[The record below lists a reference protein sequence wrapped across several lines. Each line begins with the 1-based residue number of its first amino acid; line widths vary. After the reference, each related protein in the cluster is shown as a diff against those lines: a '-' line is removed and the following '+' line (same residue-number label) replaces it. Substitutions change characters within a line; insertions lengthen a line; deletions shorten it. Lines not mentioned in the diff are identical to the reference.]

1 MEADITIE
9 VNLKS
14 IEELTLKIEE
24 ESLRFLRDKGY
35 ENPVRVRGLELLD
48 YEKQDDAKKGEA
60 YDFEVDGMKLNLA
73 YVINKGRC
81 FYSTLPVNESY

>member
-14 IEELTLKIEE
+14 IEELTLKVEE
-24 ESLRFLRDKGY
+24 ESLRFLREIGHK
-35 ENPVRVRGLELLD
+35 NPIQVRGVELID
-48 YEKQDDAKKGEA
+48 YEKQPGSKRGQYEFEA
-60 YDFEVDGMKLNLA
+60 DGMKLNLA

-81 FYSTLPVNESY
+81 FYSTLPVNESYW

>member
-14 IEELTLKIEE
+14 IEELTLKVEE
-24 ESLRFLRDKGY
+24 ESLRFLREIGHK
-35 ENPVRVRGLELLD
+35 NPIQVRGVELID

-81 FYSTLPVNESY
+81 F

>member
-48 YEKQDDAKKGEA
+48 YEKQPGSKRGQYEFEA
-60 YDFEVDGMKLNLA
+60 DGMKLNLA

-81 FYSTLPVNESY
+81 FYNTLLINESYE